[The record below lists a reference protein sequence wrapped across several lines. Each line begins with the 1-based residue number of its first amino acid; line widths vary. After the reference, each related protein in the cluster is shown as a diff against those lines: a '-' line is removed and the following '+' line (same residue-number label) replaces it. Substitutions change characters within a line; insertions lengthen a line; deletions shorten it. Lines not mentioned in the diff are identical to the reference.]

1 MNTTNQNTNT
11 SANSNPQVSVV
22 LSQIEQFGFKYF
34 GNDENNAPLVTAP
47 NGQVIPLKVAY
58 DFVQLQIKK
67 ASDTSSG
74 GNLEQMPVM
83 PPSVDSSSLEV
94 NIEKSAEKESSIE
107 KASEKQSNINTA
119 QNAQASTPQVA
130 TPVVDIKMPMPF
142 DEGFKVTKFDPTDL
156 NQVEDYI
163 QSNKNGSTSNTST
176 WLANQFE
183 KFLQEYKS
191 KK

>member
-1 MNTTNQNTNT
+1 MNTKPNPTN
-11 SANSNPQVSVV
+11 AAPQTAQVNAV
-22 LSQIEQFGFKYF
+22 LAQIERFGFKYF
-34 GNDENNAPLVTAP
+34 GNGENNEPLVLAP

-58 DFVQLQIKK
+58 DFVQMQISK
-67 ASDTSSG
+67 AAQQQAG
-74 GNLEQMPVM
+74 GGPEQMPSI
-83 PPSVDSSSLEV
+83 PQTVDSAGLEV
-94 NIEKSAEKESSIE
+94 HIEKSVEKETSIE
-107 KASEKQSNINTA
+107 KASEKQTVVQTANNTA
-119 QNAQASTPQVA
+119 QTA
-130 TPVVDIKMPMPF
+130 TPVTVDPIEIKMPIPF

-163 QSNKNGSTSNTST
+163 ESNKNGSAASTST